1 MLSKDSVLSSFDDD
15 KEKEKKK
22 KLEDIAKDIFEKVDT
37 LNDVSDIIKILQV
50 MLKIK
55 GIIL

>member
-55 GIIL
+55 